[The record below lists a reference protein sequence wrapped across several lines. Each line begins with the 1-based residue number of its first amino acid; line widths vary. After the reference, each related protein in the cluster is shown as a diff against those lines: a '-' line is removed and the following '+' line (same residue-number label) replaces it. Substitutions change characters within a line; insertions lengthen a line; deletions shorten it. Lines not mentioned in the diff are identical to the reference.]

1 MTQEVT
7 FGNLPLSSS
16 RLQSFLSQLSLSP
29 SASAP
34 RRSTIFPPSTP
45 GVWAR
50 VTPMWAPWPIRVSK
64 NEAKAMG
71 LDADKGFEAED
82 ILKVWET
89 SKVYGTGENGLEI
102 QTCKRRQMVEP
113 VLLGLSER
121 ALNDSLPRL
130 NIGDALE
137 ICETGVQFD
146 LSNTAREAFIDILSG
161 RKVLSS
167 ESYGPWST
175 RYSGHQFGAWAGQL
189 GDGRAVSIIETEN
202 ESGRWEVQLKGA
214 GRTPF
219 SRMGDGLATLRGGIR
234 EFLGSEAVA
243 ALGIPTTRALALFT
257 TPLPTLP
264 VFRDDGLHPASL
276 LVRLAP
282 SFIRIGHFEAL
293 NPPESL
299 EGLRELGI
307 WMKDIVMSM
316 QDMSWDEWVEEV
328 IKRNAEMVAKWQVFG
343 FMNGVINTD
352 NVTLLGITIDYGPYA
367 FMDIYDDKHICNSSD
382 TQGMYTYRN
391 QPARIKFALSKFIC
405 SVSPLIGYDCLYGHI
420 PKGYSE
426 GKSEEEIK
434 QWTKKGKEILA
445 QWESKFEVWEET
457 AEMAAWYARFGLKT
471 EQQYDSRDIKFDFL
485 TLLQNHHLDFHR
497 SFRFLCEFSPLA
509 ATQKDHDKRKEYIK
523 KFTNKLMQGCMAKL
537 GSEDARQMLE
547 GDFSKWLLVF
557 AERAV
562 LDSER
567 EAWSRSSA
575 ASTWELSRKEAMFN
589 NNPNFV
595 LRPWILEETCAQIE
609 GALISAYKEAS
620 SKDDLD
626 WDKVKLGWKEARV
639 KLHITLRAN
648 FSPFLLFYC

>member
-1 MTQEVT
+1 
-7 FGNLPLSSS
+7 
-16 RLQSFLSQLSLSP
+16 
-29 SASAP
+29 
-34 RRSTIFPPSTP
+34 
-45 GVWAR
+45 
-50 VTPMWAPWPIRVSK
+50 
-64 NEAKAMG
+64 
-71 LDADKGFEAED
+71 
-82 ILKVWET
+82 
-89 SKVYGTGENGLEI
+89 
-102 QTCKRRQMVEP
+102 MVEP

-121 ALNDSLPRL
+121 ALNDFLPRL

-137 ICETGVQFD
+137 ICETGVQSD

-202 ESGRWEVQLKGA
+202 KNGRWEVQFKGA
-214 GRTPF
+214 GRTLFP
-219 SRMGDGLATLRGGIR
+219 RMGDGLATLCGGIR
-234 EFLGSEAVA
+234 EFLGCEAVA

-257 TPLPTLP
+257 SPLLTLP

-328 IKRNAEMVAKWQVFG
+328 IKRNVEMVAKWQVFG

-352 NVTLLGITIDYGPYA
+352 NATLLGITIDYGPYA

-382 TQGMYTYRN
+382 IQGMYAYRN

-426 GKSEEEIK
+426 GKSKEEIK
-434 QWTKKGKEILA
+434 QWTKKGKEVLA

-457 AEMAAWYARFGLKT
+457 VEMTAWYARFGLKT

-485 TLLQNHHLDFHR
+485 TLLQNHHLDFHQ
-497 SFRFLCEFSPLA
+497 SFRFLCEFPPLA
-509 ATQKDHDKRKEYIK
+509 ATQKDHDERKEYTK

-575 ASTWELSRKEAMFN
+575 ASTWELSRKEAMFD

-639 KLHITLRAN
+639 KLHTILRAN